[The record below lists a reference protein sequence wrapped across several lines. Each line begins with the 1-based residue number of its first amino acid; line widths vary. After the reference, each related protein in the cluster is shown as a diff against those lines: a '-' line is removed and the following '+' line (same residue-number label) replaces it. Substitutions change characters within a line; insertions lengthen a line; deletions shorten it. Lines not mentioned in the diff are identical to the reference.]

1 MDGIWGA
8 AVTMGSASFC
18 SPQIPSPHTMHTM
31 AQLGLSISLLQERAG
46 VMNPAIQDMADHVAV
61 TDNPKMSVI
70 YMILFLHR
78 TPDSR

>member
-1 MDGIWGA
+1 MVSGVQQSQW
-8 AVTMGSASFC
+8 AVPPSARLKFHPLTQC
-18 SPQIPSPHTMHTM
+18 TPM